1 MADQTV
7 ATEDTGLSEE
17 QTPTTEDS
25 QDTDLEDMELSFD
38 ELEEETEETEA
49 EADDEAAT
57 ESEPEVE
64 EESEEGGEPQEET
77 QQNPQE
83 DEERKRHNNEMAQR
97 RIAER
102 AAREDAKRRQQMEY
116 LQDAN
121 EAYDSAIEKGFTH
134 EQALQE
140 QRREEALRQL
150 QIDAY
155 NNRVVTNHS
164 KLESGLDRAIADIDL
179 FSKGSQAVKEELV
192 NALDEFERLYV
203 VRDEN
208 GDPVEVKA
216 DIYNFYQQKADSIR
230 RILNEGAVKEAKDKT
245 ILRAKTDTVPS
256 RKPKTPKVDPDLAA
270 FDEEVASW

>member
-1 MADQTV
+1 MTDDSV
-7 ATEDTGLSEE
+7 ATEDTGLSDE
-17 QTPTTEDS
+17 QTLTTEDT

-38 ELEEETEETEA
+38 ELQDDTEESDTEEE
-49 EADDEAAT
+49 DEAAT
-57 ESEPEVE
+57 ESEAEVE
-64 EESEEGGEPQEET
+64 EESEVSGEPEPNET
-77 QQNPQE
+77 SQE
-83 DEERKRHNNEMAQR
+83 DEERKRYNNEMAQR

-102 AAREDAKRRQQMEY
+102 AAREEAKRKQQMDY
-116 LQDAN
+116 LQN
-121 EAYDSAIEKGFTH
+121 SSEIYESAIDKGFTH

-140 QRREEALRQL
+140 QRREEAVRQL

-155 NNRVVTNHS
+155 NNRITTNHS
-164 KLESGLDRAIADIDL
+164 KLESGIDRAIADIDL
-179 FSKGSQAVKEELV
+179 FTKGSQAVKEELV
-192 NALDEFERLYV
+192 NALDEYERLYV

-208 GDPVEVKA
+208 GDAVEVKA
-216 DIYNFYQQKADSIR
+216 DIYNFYQQKAESIR

>member
-1 MADQTV
+1 MTDQTV
-7 ATEDTGLSEE
+7 ATEDTGLSDE
-17 QTPTTEDS
+17 QTLTTEDT

-38 ELEEETEETEA
+38 ELQDDTEESES
-49 EADDEAAT
+49 EVEDEAAT
-57 ESEPEVE
+57 ESEAEVE
-64 EESEEGGEPQEET
+64 EESEVSGEPEPNET
-77 QQNPQE
+77 SQE
-83 DEERKRHNNEMAQR
+83 DEERKRYNNEMAQR

-102 AAREDAKRRQQMEY
+102 AAREEAKRSQQMEY
-116 LQDAN
+116 LQSSS
-121 EAYDSAIEKGFTH
+121 EIYESAIDKGFTH

-140 QRREEALRQL
+140 QRREEAVRQL

-155 NNRVVTNHS
+155 NNRVTTNHS

-192 NALDEFERLYV
+192 NALDEYERLYV

-216 DIYNFYQQKADSIR
+216 DIYTFYQQKADSIR

>member
-1 MADQTV
+1 MTDQTV
-7 ATEDTGLSEE
+7 ATEDTGLSDE
-17 QTPTTEDS
+17 QTLTTEDT
-25 QDTDLEDMELSFD
+25 QGTDLEDMELSFD
-38 ELEEETEETEA
+38 ELQDDTEESES
-49 EADDEAAT
+49 EVEDEAAT
-57 ESEPEVE
+57 ESEAEVE
-64 EESEEGGEPQEET
+64 EESEVSGEPEPNET
-77 QQNPQE
+77 SQE
-83 DEERKRHNNEMAQR
+83 DEERKRYNNEMAQR

-102 AAREDAKRRQQMEY
+102 AAREQAKRSQQMEY
-116 LQDAN
+116 LQSSS
-121 EAYDSAIEKGFTH
+121 EIYESAIDKGFTH

-140 QRREEALRQL
+140 QRREEAVRQL

-155 NNRVVTNHS
+155 NNRVTTNHS

-192 NALDEFERLYV
+192 NALDEYERLYV

>member
-1 MADQTV
+1 MTDEPV
-7 ATEDTGLSEE
+7 ATEDTGLSDE
-17 QTPTTEDS
+17 QTLSTEDS

-38 ELEEETEETEA
+38 ELQDETEETET

-83 DEERKRHNNEMAQR
+83 DEERKRYNDEMAKR

-102 AAREDAKRRQQMEY
+102 AAREEAKRAQQMEY
-116 LQDAN
+116 LQNAN

-192 NALDEFERLYV
+192 NALDEFEQLYV

-208 GDPVEVKA
+208 GDPVEVRA
-216 DIYNFYQQKADSIR
+216 DIYTFYQQKADSIR

>member
-1 MADQTV
+1 MTDDSV
-7 ATEDTGLSEE
+7 ATEDTGLSDE
-17 QTPTTEDS
+17 QTLTTEDT
-25 QDTDLEDMELSFD
+25 QDTDLEDMELSFED
-38 ELEEETEETEA
+38 LKDETEESES
-49 EADDEAAT
+49 EEEDEAAT
-57 ESEPEVE
+57 ESKPEVE
-64 EESEEGGEPQEET
+64 EESEVSGEPEPNET
-77 QQNPQE
+77 SQE
-83 DEERKRHNNEMAQR
+83 DEERKRYNNEMAQR

-102 AAREDAKRRQQMEY
+102 AAREEAKRKQQMDY
-116 LQDAN
+116 LQN
-121 EAYDSAIEKGFTH
+121 SSEIYDSAIDKGFTH

-140 QRREEALRQL
+140 QRREEAVRQL

-155 NNRVVTNHS
+155 NNRITTNAS
-164 KLESGLDRAIADIDL
+164 KLESGIDRAIADIDL
-179 FSKGSQAVKEELV
+179 FTKGSQAVKEELV
-192 NALDEFERLYV
+192 NALDEYERLYV

-216 DIYNFYQQKADSIR
+216 DIYTFYQQKAESIR

>member
-1 MADQTV
+1 MTDQTV
-7 ATEDTGLSEE
+7 ATEDTGLSDE
-17 QTPTTEDS
+17 QTLTTEDT

-38 ELEEETEETEA
+38 ELQDDTEESES
-49 EADDEAAT
+49 EVEDEAAT
-57 ESEPEVE
+57 ESEAEVE
-64 EESEEGGEPQEET
+64 EESEVSGEPEPNET
-77 QQNPQE
+77 SQE
-83 DEERKRHNNEMAQR
+83 DEERKRYNNEMAQR

-102 AAREDAKRRQQMEY
+102 AAREEAKRSQQMEY
-116 LQDAN
+116 LQSSS
-121 EAYDSAIEKGFTH
+121 EIYESAIDKGFTH

-140 QRREEALRQL
+140 QRREEAVRQL

-155 NNRVVTNHS
+155 NNRITTNHS

-192 NALDEFERLYV
+192 NALDEYERLYV

-216 DIYNFYQQKADSIR
+216 DIYTFYQQKADSIR

>member
-1 MADQTV
+1 MTEDSV
-7 ATEDTGLSEE
+7 VSEDTGLSEE
-17 QTPTTEDS
+17 QTLTAEDT

-38 ELEEETEETEA
+38 ELQDDTEESETEVE
-49 EADDEAAT
+49 DEAAT
-57 ESEPEVE
+57 ESEAEVE
-64 EESEEGGEPQEET
+64 EESDDGGEPEPIEK
-77 QQNPQE
+77 PQE
-83 DEERKRHNNEMAQR
+83 DEERKRYNNEMAQR

-102 AAREDAKRRQQMEY
+102 AAREEAKRQQQMEY
-116 LQDAN
+116 LQSSS
-121 EAYDSAIEKGFTH
+121 EIYESAIDKGFTH

-140 QRREEALRQL
+140 QRREEAVRQL

-155 NNRVVTNHS
+155 NNRVTTNHS
-164 KLESGLDRAIADIDL
+164 KLETGLDRAIADIDL
-179 FSKGSQAVKEELV
+179 FTKGSQAVKEELV
-192 NALDEFERLYV
+192 NALDEYERLYV

-208 GDPVEVKA
+208 GDPVGVKA
-216 DIYNFYQQKADSIR
+216 DIYTFYQQKAESIR